1 MAILYTV
8 LEDHESASRHVAG
21 LLVETINRHSPDT
34 SGLCTLGL
42 ATGSTPLSVYEN
54 LCRRYQ
60 SGEVSFQGIT
70 TFNLDEYVGLPPE
83 HPQSYLAYMRT
94 NLFDHVDLDRSKTH
108 LPAAHQIDD
117 SHSAEA
123 ISRRYESEI
132 ENAGGIDWQ
141 LLGIGVNG
149 HIGFNEPGATID
161 SPTRLVDLAASTIE
175 ANSRFFESTDQV
187 PKQAITMGIGTIL
200 KARKIVLLATG
211 AAKAEAVAAAING
224 PVTSDNPASFLQT
237 HSDVLFVLDREAA
250 SAIA

>member
-8 LEDHESASRHVAG
+8 LDDHELASRHVAG
-21 LLVETINRHSPDT
+21 LMVSTINRHPS
-34 SGLCTLGL
+34 CTLGL
-42 ATGSTPLSVYEN
+42 ATGSTPMSVYEN

-60 SGEVSFQGIT
+60 AGELSFQGIT
-70 TFNLDEYVGLPPE
+70 TFNLDEYVALPE
-83 HPQSYLAYMRT
+83 GHPQSYLAYMRE
-94 NLFDHVDLDRSKTH
+94 NFFDHVDLDESKTH
-108 LPAAHQIDD
+108 LPAAHQINENV
-117 SHSAEA
+117 SATV
-123 ISRRYESEI
+123 ISDRYENEI
-132 ENAGGIDWQ
+132 ENLGGIDWQ

-175 ANSRFFESTDQV
+175 ANSRFFETVGQV

-211 AAKAEAVAAAING
+211 AAKAEAVASAING